1 MLQGIRVVIDQ
12 PPMISGIGN
21 LFLLRKVFNSDKQFR
36 FQATFALWDGRYE
49 SNMFSTETRSMGNI
63 FGGDSVGKIANGSDE
78 WTVLL
83 VSNSIEPGGT
93 FFVKYDCRDGNC
105 AVIFLRCFQR
115 KQRSTASES
124 MKNNL
129 LMCLTS
135 ALLGAVL
142 VMMLMGR
149 VPNQAVGP
157 VSDFPITHRTGLVQ
171 QPTAPN
177 SQRAPA
183 RLANDDERNQRTFS
197 AEEKVNI
204 DVYENGNRSV
214 VNINTKANRDQLW
227 FLGGPQTQEGSGSG
241 WVLDQQGH
249 IVTNHHVIEGSDV
262 ISVTL
267 ADADNPFPARLVGS
281 DPQNDIAIIKVDAPK
296 ELLFPIAVGDSS
308 SLRVG
313 QKIYAIGN
321 PFGLERTMT
330 VGIVSSLER
339 TLRSKTGRL
348 IKNII
353 QLDAALNQGNS
364 GGPLLDRDGKLV
376 GMNTAIATLTGENTG
391 VGFAVPANTIRRVIP
406 QLLEFGEVRRAS
418 LGIEMF
424 WKSEKGL
431 GVARTQQYGPAYSA
445 GIQGLRIERKVVRI
459 GNRLF
464 EVEQPNKDTAD
475 RILAINEFTIN
486 STDDLQEALDQF
498 KPGERVNVTILRGQ
512 QQKVVPLTLGRDR

>member
-1 MLQGIRVVIDQ
+1 
-12 PPMISGIGN
+12 
-21 LFLLRKVFNSDKQFR
+21 
-36 FQATFALWDGRYE
+36 
-49 SNMFSTETRSMGNI
+49 
-63 FGGDSVGKIANGSDE
+63 
-78 WTVLL
+78 
-83 VSNSIEPGGT
+83 
-93 FFVKYDCRDGNC
+93 
-105 AVIFLRCFQR
+105 
-115 KQRSTASES
+115 
-124 MKNNL
+124 
-129 LMCLTS
+129 MCLAS
-135 ALLGAVL
+135 AVL
-142 VMMLMGR
+142 SAALVLSVTQR
-149 VPNQAVGP
+149 AAPPNGP
-157 VSDFPITHRTGLVQ
+157 QPSDFPITQRTAFTQQTALPQPVLQ
-171 QPTAPN
+171 QPTNRREPAANPN
-177 SQRAPA
+177 EANTQT
-183 RLANDDERNQRTFS
+183 NDDVRAFS
-197 AEEKVNI
+197 AEEQVNI
-204 DVYENGNRSV
+204 GVYENGNRSV

-227 FLGGPQTQEGSGSG
+227 FLGGQQTQEGSGSG
-241 WVLDQQGH
+241 WMLDQNGH

-281 DPQNDIAIIKVDAPK
+281 DPQNDIAIIKIDAPK
-296 ELLFPIAVGDSS
+296 ELLVPIQIGNSS

-364 GGPLLDRDGKLV
+364 GGPLLDREGKLV

-406 QLLEFGEVRRAS
+406 QLLQFGEVRRAS
-418 LGIEMF
+418 LGIDMF

-431 GVARTQQYGPAYSA
+431 GVARTQPSGPAFNA

-464 EVEQPNKDTAD
+464 EVKQPNKDTAD
-475 RILAINEFTIN
+475 RILSINEYQIN
-486 STDDLQEALDQF
+486 STDDLQEALDRF
-498 KPGERVNVTILRGQ
+498 KPGERVNVTIQRGQ
-512 QQKVVPLTLGRDR
+512 QQLKVPVTLGRDR